1 MRFHTKAHVRWDD
14 LDAFN
19 HVNNATYLT
28 YVQEA
33 RVALFWA
40 DRRAK
45 GLPAIMDDMVVA
57 RAEVDY
63 IKPIYDSAVDVDI
76 SIWCSKIGRA
86 AFDLRYEISSEKDGV
101 YAKVK
106 TVQVAVDM
114 DTKRARS
121 LREEEIEFLK
131 EYFEEHE

>member
-1 MRFHTKAHVRWDD
+1 MRFHTKAHIRWDD

-19 HVNNATYLT
+19 HVNNAKYLT

-40 DRRAK
+40 ERRAK

-57 RAEVDY
+57 RAEVDF
-63 IKPIYDSAVDVDI
+63 IKPIYDTAVEVDI
-76 SIWCSKIGRA
+76 AIWCSKIGRA
-86 AFDLRYEISSEKDGV
+86 AFDLQYEISSEKDGI

-106 TVQVAVDM
+106 TVQVVVDM
-114 DTKRARS
+114 ETKRARS
-121 LREEEIEFLK
+121 LQDHEIEFLK
-131 EYFEEHE
+131 NYLEENE

>member
-19 HVNNATYLT
+19 HVNNAKYLT

-33 RVALFWA
+33 RVDLFWA

-45 GLPAIMDDMVVA
+45 GLNAIMDDMVVA

-63 IKPIYDSAVDVDI
+63 VKPIYDSAVQVDI
-76 SIWCSKIGRA
+76 AIWCSKIGRA
-86 AFDLRYEISSEKDGV
+86 AFDLRYEISSAKDGV

-106 TVQVAVDM
+106 TVQVVVDM
-114 DTKRARS
+114 ETKRARS
-121 LREEEIEFLK
+121 LREDEIDFLK
-131 EYFEEHE
+131 EYFEEE

>member
-1 MRFHTKAHVRWDD
+1 MRFHTKAHIRWDD

-19 HVNNATYLT
+19 HVNNAKYLT

-63 IKPIYDSAVDVDI
+63 IKPIYDSAVEVDI
-76 SIWCSKIGRA
+76 AIWCSKIGRA
-86 AFDLRYEISSEKDGV
+86 AFDLQYEISSKKDGL

-121 LREEEIEFLK
+121 LRDEEITFLK
-131 EYFEEHE
+131 EYFEENE